1 MRCGDESSEAARY
14 ARGGQRE
21 GRCTC
26 LVREH
31 AWSSGGGAALGGGG
45 SQASTH
51 TCSNLCGVLR
61 RKCASSVARFPPIN
75 ILIPHTVTS
84 AVHFFL
90 LQLPQHSPVA
100 GGVAEATL
108 VRRPSTQAVRKDP
121 LVARITL
128 DTRPVLSGGKRA
140 HLANSSFARPAVSN
154 VGTHVRGLPRRRRS
168 APAVRRR
175 RGGGTGRWRLPRRA
189 VGSAVCHPRGEW
201 RDRRALVH
209 LALQCSV
216 ESKPDRAWLAWPKS
230 LSAAEAGR
238 TQTALRS
245 GQPRPISRLGCAWH
259 PGHIG
264 PCLRHRRCAPESIGE
279 LTSAFFFYACTH
291 GGPLGD
297 IGSFAHM
304 THPTHTTRQ
313 EEIAEWL
320 ARPAALTR
328 PLTTTLTPLVRALLL

>member
-1 MRCGDESSEAARY
+1 MPHCAPASHRAPASLSLHVSLPAQAHEAAD
-14 ARGGQRE
+14 
-21 GRCTC
+21 
-26 LVREH
+26 
-31 AWSSGGGAALGGGG
+31 SSTAKASRRHRTIALGDPD
-45 SQASTH
+45 
-51 TCSNLCGVLR
+51 
-61 RKCASSVARFPPIN
+61 SVPRALAFFDPG
-75 ILIPHTVTS
+75 
-84 AVHFFL
+84 AVK
-90 LQLPQHSPVA
+90 
-100 GGVAEATL
+100 T
-108 VRRPSTQAVRKDP
+108 RPSFS
-121 LVARITL
+121 
-128 DTRPVLSGGKRA
+128 RPVYSVTNLLCVRSKTRSPGELFFRA
-140 HLANSSFARPAVSN
+140 TAVSN
-154 VGTHVRGLPRRRRS
+154 VATHLRGLPRRRRR
-168 APAVRRR
+168 APAVWRR

-189 VGSAVCHPRGEW
+189 VGSAVGHPRGEW

-313 EEIAEWL
+313 AEIAEWL

>member
-1 MRCGDESSEAARY
+1 M
-14 ARGGQRE
+14 
-21 GRCTC
+21 
-26 LVREH
+26 
-31 AWSSGGGAALGGGG
+31 
-45 SQASTH
+45 
-51 TCSNLCGVLR
+51 
-61 RKCASSVARFPPIN
+61 
-75 ILIPHTVTS
+75 
-84 AVHFFL
+84 
-90 LQLPQHSPVA
+90 
-100 GGVAEATL
+100 
-108 VRRPSTQAVRKDP
+108 
-121 LVARITL
+121 
-128 DTRPVLSGGKRA
+128 
-140 HLANSSFARPAVSN
+140 
-154 VGTHVRGLPRRRRS
+154 RGLPRRRRS

-189 VGSAVCHPRGEW
+189 VGSAVGHPRGEW

-216 ESKPDRAWLAWPKS
+216 ESKPDRAWLAWPKR
-230 LSAAEAGR
+230 LIGRGWPHADCPTLRPASAKPDG
-238 TQTALRS
+238 LR
-245 GQPRPISRLGCAWH
+245 WH

-304 THPTHTTRQ
+304 THPAHTTRQ